1 MKKTFRQIR
10 QITIV
15 ITKLDQYDNLRFN
28 PIGDDFNYKWKHS
41 SGLGFL
47 TPDNGL
53 GVSIEDCVK
62 QAKIAYG
69 LTEEE
74 MQQNDDDDDDN

>member
-1 MKKTFRQIR
+1 MRKKRKSTTATFL

-15 ITKLDQYDNLRFN
+15 ITKLDEFDGLRFN
-28 PIGDDFNYKWKHS
+28 PIGADFNYKWHHS

-47 TPDNGL
+47 TPNNGL
-53 GVSIEDCVK
+53 EESVEDCIH

-69 LTEEE
+69 LKA
-74 MQQNDDDDDDN
+74 